1 VSYKS
6 EDPEVKPTRAR
17 CIRVAAI
24 VVMMWVGL
32 TNNYEVENDEKP
44 EVSFH

>member
-1 VSYKS
+1 MKVSYTSLS

-32 TNNYEVENDEKP
+32 TNNCEVGKI
-44 EVSFH
+44 